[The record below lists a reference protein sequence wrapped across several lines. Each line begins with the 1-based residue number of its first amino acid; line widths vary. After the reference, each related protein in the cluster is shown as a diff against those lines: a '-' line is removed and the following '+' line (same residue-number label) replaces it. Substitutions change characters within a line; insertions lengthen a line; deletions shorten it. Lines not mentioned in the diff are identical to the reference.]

1 MALVIADKGLNT
13 DLLKKPGSQHRR
25 CDQQD
30 GDLHLSLDTVALR
43 YVRPFGLESD
53 VVDRL
58 RHVSMIGSLAE
69 NDYVM
74 ALRSPASAR
83 AALIQA
89 EKSA

>member
-1 MALVIADKGLNT
+1 
-13 DLLKKPGSQHRR
+13 
-25 CDQQD
+25 
-30 GDLHLSLDTVALR
+30 
-43 YVRPFGLESD
+43 
-53 VVDRL
+53 
-58 RHVSMIGSLAE
+58 MIGSLAE